1 MRELTIG
8 KNDAGQRLDRFLSKA
23 LPLLPPALAQKYIRI
38 KRVKVNGG
46 RAQRDQR
53 LSAGDVLQLYIND
66 EFFDKP
72 SEENLFL
79 TLFKPHLTVVYE
91 DEHLLLA
98 DKPQGMVVHADE
110 TEKVNTLI
118 NHIQA
123 YLYQKREWNPK
134 WENAF
139 TPALCNRIDRNTGG
153 IVIAAIYLF
162 SAFGIGA
169 AVDVREI
176 SVDSGLIDA
185 VSLILGGSG
194 GVLVGVVALLFLVT
208 LFGNMISWSMGVN
221 STAALAAD
229 HNDMPRVFAK
239 RWAKNDMPVGA
250 AVTSGV
256 VASCVCVLG
265 VLIEMASP
273 DSSLFWSFFALNL
286 VMLLL
291 SYLPVFPAFL
301 KLRREDAKTPR
312 PFRVPGSDTA
322 LKWIAYVPMV
332 LIVISIIFTA
342 IPLSFDA
349 ETLASFLPI
358 TIGSI
363 LSVAIGEVLIALR
376 GKNARS

>member
-53 LSAGDVLQLYIND
+53 LCAGDVLQLYIND

-79 TLFKPHLTVVYE
+79 TLFKPRLTVVYE

-153 IVIAAIYLF
+153 IVIAA
-162 SAFGIGA
+162 
-169 AVDVREI
+169 
-176 SVDSGLIDA
+176 
-185 VSLILGGSG
+185 
-194 GVLVGVVALLFLVT
+194 
-208 LFGNMISWSMGVN
+208 
-221 STAALAAD
+221 
-229 HNDMPRVFAK
+229 K
-239 RWAKNDMPVGA
+239 
-250 AVTSGV
+250 
-256 VASCVCVLG
+256 
-265 VLIEMASP
+265 
-273 DSSLFWSFFALNL
+273 
-286 VMLLL
+286 
-291 SYLPVFPAFL
+291 
-301 KLRREDAKTPR
+301 
-312 PFRVPGSDTA
+312 
-322 LKWIAYVPMV
+322 
-332 LIVISIIFTA
+332 
-342 IPLSFDA
+342 DA
-349 ETLASFLPI
+349 ETLRVINEKIRDRELDKRYLCITAGRPKKPEGRVECFLLKDEKKKQVSVYHKPVPGGKTAI
-358 TIGSI
+358 TDYKVLETRGELSLVEIGLETGRTHQI
-363 LSVAIGEVLIALR
+363 RATMADLDCPLLGDGKYGRGDINRRYGETRQALYAYKLTFDLPTDAGHLNYLR
-376 GKNARS
+376 GQSFTVENVPFRDKYFG